1 MAKHD
6 DKHKVPD
13 QIVIDTEV
21 LTDEPA
27 DFGGEGT
34 ATAKIHNAVIAGIA
48 RLAALEVP
56 GVNDLSSGFA
66 EKFATAFGAKKT
78 MERGVKVEVDGDF
91 VSLEIH
97 IIVNYGVRIPQVS
110 WQVQSEVRRAIEQMT
125 GKTVHDVQV
134 IVQGVRKSSG
144 MTTRT
149 SERST

>member
-6 DKHKVPD
+6 TKQKVPD

-21 LTDEPA
+21 LTDEPS

-34 ATAKIHNAVIAGIA
+34 ATARIHNAVIAGIA

-56 GVNDLSSGFA
+56 GVHELSNGFV
-66 EKFATAFGAKKT
+66 ERLATALGTRKT

-91 VSLEIH
+91 VSLELH
-97 IIVNYGVRIPQVS
+97 IVVDYGVRIPQVS
-110 WQVQSEVRRAIEQMT
+110 WQVQAEVRRAIEQMT

-134 IVQGVRKSSG
+134 IVQGVKMPAGRAPRKAG
-144 MTTRT
+144 TET
-149 SERST
+149 